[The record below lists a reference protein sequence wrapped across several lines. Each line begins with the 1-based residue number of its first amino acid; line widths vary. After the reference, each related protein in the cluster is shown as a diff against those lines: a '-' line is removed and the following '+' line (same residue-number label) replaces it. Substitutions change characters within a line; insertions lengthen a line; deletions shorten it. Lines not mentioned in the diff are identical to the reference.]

1 MKESQQTE
9 WKQTWRDEYLRWICG
24 FANAQGGT
32 LCIGKNDNGEVVC
45 PENYPENPRGYAG
58 IAKRWPLRDRG
69 TAGEHQRKR
78 SEISPQQ
85 AQDRRRHPPH
95 RSGQRRPLGG
105 AAMKQSPPGTAEPQ
119 LRIDAPNTQDAPN
132 KEALA
137 QENAERGAVVKAE
150 LGLRGPREETGVR
163 WYSRGYLPHYDDIQ
177 KFQAVTFRLADSLP
191 AQTLAGLEAELE
203 RHPPSKRD
211 AQRRKSLDQWL
222 NNGSGCC
229 ALRHPQVAKVMQ
241 ETLLK
246 FDGARYRLIAWCI
259 MPNHVHTLIQAETNL
274 ARLVQSWKSFTGRW
288 ALARNLE
295 LQLGIPSH
303 RFWMP
308 DYWDRY
314 IRDPEHFSKVVDYIH
329 QNPVAADL
337 CQKAEDWLWSS
348 ARLAPETPEPQ
359 LRIDPP
365 DSQDALNWEALARE
379 NTRRE
384 GNVQA
389 EVGLRGPRE
398 KPQ

>member
-1 MKESQQTE
+1 
-9 WKQTWRDEYLRWICG
+9 
-24 FANAQGGT
+24 
-32 LCIGKNDNGEVVC
+32 
-45 PENYPENPRGYAG
+45 
-58 IAKRWPLRDRG
+58 
-69 TAGEHQRKR
+69 
-78 SEISPQQ
+78 
-85 AQDRRRHPPH
+85 
-95 RSGQRRPLGG
+95 
-105 AAMKQSPPGTAEPQ
+105 MKQSPPGTAEPQ

-137 QENAERGAVVKAE
+137 QENAERGAVVQAE

-288 ALARNLE
+288 ALARNLD

-359 LRIDPP
+359 LRIDAPNT
-365 DSQDALNWEALARE
+365 QDAPNKEALAQE
-379 NTRRE
+379 N
-384 GNVQA
+384 A
-389 EVGLRGPRE
+389 ERGAVVKAELGLRGPRE
-398 KPQ
+398 EFDSALSGLTLTFRASEEYLALIRPPKDAPPQPIPLGETSVETREKGSEKSSEKIIRLILENPSIAAQSIANQLGLTSRAIEKHLSTLKAKGRIRRVGPDKGGRWEVLS